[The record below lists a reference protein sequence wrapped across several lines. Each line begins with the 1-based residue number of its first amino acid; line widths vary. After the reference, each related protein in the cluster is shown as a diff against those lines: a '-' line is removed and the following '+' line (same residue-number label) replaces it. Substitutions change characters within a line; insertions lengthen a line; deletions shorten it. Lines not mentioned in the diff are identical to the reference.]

1 MKIKKKLTL
10 GFIGNF
16 IPPFSTENERK
27 YSFEQLGHEVI
38 TFQENRTSAQ
48 QLIASMRTLD
58 MLVYS
63 HTHDPSYI
71 IRNLK
76 QVFAHYKK
84 HGVPTV
90 SVHLD
95 TWVGLNRVK
104 DVGKEATW
112 FTEYIFM
119 ADGSPEAIELY
130 ESLGLNWYYLPPG
143 VVEREC
149 YMAEPSKAKYPH
161 QIIFTGSKG
170 YHPEYPYRREL
181 IDFLYKTYGKRFA
194 HYGNDGLGVVRQ
206 GALNSLYASAKVVIG
221 DSCFGGKKDYVS
233 DRLTEVVGR
242 GGFIIT
248 PDIETLGLPVATY
261 KHPDLQ
267 DLKNKIDY
275 WLEHEEER
283 KELQQKCHE
292 IVKKEH
298 TYTNRAEQILST
310 VFNEDK

>member
-1 MKIKKKLTL
+1 MKI

-119 ADGSPEAIELY
+119 ADGSKEAAAVY
-130 ESLGLNWYYLPPG
+130 DKLGLNWHYLPPG

-149 YMAEPSKAKYPH
+149 YMAEPSYVKYPH
-161 QIIFTGSKG
+161 EVVFTGSKN
-170 YHPEYPYRREL
+170 YHHEYEYRRTL
-181 IDFLYKTYGKRFA
+181 IDFLYNTYGKKFA

-206 GALNSLYASAKVVIG
+206 GALNSLYASAKIVIG
-221 DSCFGGKKDYVS
+221 DSCFGGKENYVS

-248 PDIETLGLPVATY
+248 PNTETLGLPVATY
-261 KHPDLQ
+261 NYPDLQ
-267 DLKNKIDY
+267 DLKTQIDY
-275 WLEHEEER
+275 WLEHSVER
-283 KELQQKCHE
+283 KALQKECHE
-292 IVKKEH
+292 IVKKDH
-298 TYTNRAEQILST
+298 TYTNRAEKILEV
-310 VFNEDK
+310 VFK

>member
-1 MKIKKKLTL
+1 MKRI

-27 YSFEQLGHEVI
+27 WSFEKLGHTVI
-38 TFQENRTSAQ
+38 EFQENRTTAKE
-48 QLIASMRTLD
+48 LLDTMPVLD
-58 MLVYS
+58 MLIYS
-63 HTHDPSYI
+63 HTHDPNYVI
-71 IRNLK
+71 KDLK
-76 QVFAHYKK
+76 NVFEIYKAN
-84 HGVPTV
+84 GVPTV
-90 SVHLD
+90 SAHLD
-95 TWVGLNRVK
+95 RWVGLERVK
-104 DVGKEATW
+104 DVGQEATW

-119 ADGSPEAIELY
+119 ADGSAEAKELY
-130 ESLGLNWYYLPPG
+130 DSLDLNWYYLPPA
-143 VVEREC
+143 VVERDC
-149 YMAEPSKAKYPH
+149 YMAPPSRAKYPH
-161 QIIFTGSKG
+161 DIIFTGSKG

-181 IDFLYKTYGKRFA
+181 VDFLHKTYGKRFG

-283 KELQQKCHE
+283 KELQQMCHE

-298 TYTNRAEQILST
+298 TYTNRAEQILNT
-310 VFNEDK
+310 VYKEEK

>member
-1 MKIKKKLTL
+1 MKRI

-16 IPPFSTENERK
+16 IPPFSTENERCW
-27 YSFEQLGHEVI
+27 SFEKLGHTVI
-38 TFQENRTSAQ
+38 QFQENRTSIQ
-48 QLIASMRTLD
+48 QLISAMPTLD

-84 HGVPTV
+84 NNVPTV

-95 TWVGLNRVK
+95 TWVGLSRVK
-104 DVGKEATW
+104 DVGQEATW
-112 FTEYIFM
+112 FCEYIFM
-119 ADGSPEAIELY
+119 ADGSTEAAKVY
-130 ESLGLNWYYLPPG
+130 DSLNLNWYYLPPG

-149 YMAEPSKAKYPH
+149 YMAEPSYAKYPH
-161 QIIFTGSKG
+161 DIIFTGSKN
-170 YHPEYPYRREL
+170 YHHEYPYRREL

-194 HYGNDGLGVVRQ
+194 HYGNDGLSVVRQ
-206 GALNSLYASAKVVIG
+206 GALNSLYASAKIVIG

-248 PDIETLGLPVATY
+248 PDTETLGLPVATY
-261 KHPDLQ
+261 EYPNLQ
-267 DLKNKIDY
+267 DLKTQIDF
-275 WLEHEEER
+275 WLEN
-283 KELQQKCHE
+283 KEKREDKRIKCHE
-292 IVKKEH
+292 LVKKEH
-298 TYTNRAEQILST
+298 TYTNRAEKILEV
-310 VFNEDK
+310 VFK